1 MPFEETTAL
10 STPTVNHTNGQA
22 PHTTQPAAP
31 TLADIHSTLANPV
44 VMQSLMGFEAND
56 RGNALAVH
64 SVFGE
69 HFLYCEALG
78 WLYYTGSHWERESAL
93 LQVKQAATAVLHA
106 RYRRAI
112 QHERTE
118 IMRCAR
124 PQARTITNAI
134 ELFQPLVQT
143 RAGDFDASPDHV
155 NVRNGILDLR
165 TGALE
170 PHAPSQRCTSCL
182 PVCY

>member
-31 TLADIHSTLANPV
+31 TLADIHSTLTNPV

-69 HFLYCEALG
+69 HFLHCEARALPRS
-78 WLYYTGSHWERESAL
+78 LASKPIKEDRKSTRLNSSHSQISYAVFCLKKKTNESHFRHTRSHRLQDYHPEAL
-93 LQVKQAATAVLHA
+93 VA
-106 RYRRAI
+106 RSC
-112 QHERTE
+112 HE
-118 IMRCAR
+118 
-124 PQARTITNAI
+124 
-134 ELFQPLVQT
+134 
-143 RAGDFDASPDHV
+143 
-155 NVRNGILDLR
+155 
-165 TGALE
+165 
-170 PHAPSQRCTSCL
+170 
-182 PVCY
+182 